1 MLDERA
7 VMEANVEAVRRM
19 YDAFAATDLETILAV
34 TDPDIEVVQTPLLP
48 WGGEFHGHEGLGE
61 FFGKLTGAISSR
73 VTIHNVFAAGDQVV
87 QVGRT
92 AGTVNATGA
101 EFDVD
106 EVHVLTL
113 RDGKVVRF
121 AATID
126 TPAMLE
132 ALGQ

>member
-1 MLDERA
+1 MSDERA
-7 VMEANVEAVRRM
+7 VMEANVKTVRRL
-19 YDAFAATDLETILAV
+19 YDAFAATDLETILAL
-34 TDPDIEVVQTPLLP
+34 TDLEIEIVQTPLLP
-48 WGGEFHGHEGLGE
+48 WGGEFHGQEGLGE

-73 VTIHNVFAAGDQVV
+73 VTIHNVFASGDQVV

-92 AGTVNATGA
+92 AGTVNGSGV

-113 RDGKVVRF
+113 RNGKIVRF

-126 TPAMLE
+126 TPAMLD
-132 ALGQ
+132 ALGK

>member
-1 MLDERA
+1 MPDERA
-7 VMEANVEAVRRM
+7 VMEANVEVVRRM
-19 YDAFAATDLETILAV
+19 YEAFAATDLETILAV
-34 TDPDIEVVQTPLLP
+34 TDPGIEVVQTPLLP
-48 WGGEFHGHEGLGE
+48 WGGEFHGQEGLGE

-126 TPAMLE
+126 TPAMLD
-132 ALGQ
+132 ALRQ